1 MAAVTAIIST
11 GLAVGGAIKSF
22 NDASKQQTAID
33 EANAAA
39 EKSAAAASKKL
50 EKNVYEGLDLN
61 IKAFQRERYSLAGV
75 ASNLITAGQ
84 EGERGAGVMA
94 GQVLQGVQK
103 AEQNITDRQ
112 ISSMENIEKIVADE
126 ESRLQKA
133 RVNLDLGEAQ
143 GAQLAA
149 RDAAAAKN
157 ASLTQGVTQL
167 GQAGMSLYENSEL
180 YRQKK
185 SPVQTSRVGGN
196 DISNAVIANSPTRF
210 GTNAAGQT
218 VSLADQFKIDSSNS
232 LFGNSLA
239 GIADVSSL

>member
-61 IKAFQRERYSLAGV
+61 IKAFQRERDSLAGV

-94 GQVLQGVQK
+94 GKVLQGVQR

-167 GQAGMSLYENSEL
+167 GQAGMNFYKSREL
-180 YRQKK
+180 YRQKNPRTTALTNTGVNIRNDTLNNLSEEAVFNQIK
-185 SPVQTSRVGGN
+185 PAIDIFGTN
-196 DISNAVIANSPTRF
+196 DISAFSGGGGDYPETGVA
-210 GTNAAGQT
+210 
-218 VSLADQFKIDSSNS
+218 
-232 LFGNSLA
+232 
-239 GIADVSSL
+239 

>member
-1 MAAVTAIIST
+1 MALATSTIIST

-61 IKAFQRERYSLAGV
+61 IKAFQRERDSLAGV

-94 GQVLQGVQK
+94 GKVLQGVQR

-133 RVNLDLGEAQ
+133 RVNFDLAEAQ

-157 ASLTQGVTQL
+157 AAITQGVTQL
-167 GQAGMSLYENSEL
+167 GQAGMGLYKSSEL
-180 YRQKK
+180 YGKGKDDPITGNPNSLSEEAVLNQIK
-185 SPVQTSRVGGN
+185 PAIDIFGTN
-196 DISNAVIANSPTRF
+196 DISAFSVGGGDYTETGVA
-210 GTNAAGQT
+210 
-218 VSLADQFKIDSSNS
+218 
-232 LFGNSLA
+232 
-239 GIADVSSL
+239 